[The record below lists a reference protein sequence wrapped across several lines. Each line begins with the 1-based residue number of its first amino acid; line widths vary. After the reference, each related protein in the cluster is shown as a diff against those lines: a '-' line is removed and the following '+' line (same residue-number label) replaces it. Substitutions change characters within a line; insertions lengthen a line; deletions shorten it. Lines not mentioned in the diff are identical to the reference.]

1 MRRIISVF
9 IVVVGL
15 GAAVAL
21 SNYQKNAAVTYFPRE
36 ERNPVSHLRWNDTAE
51 EFQFAIVSDRTG
63 SHRAN
68 VFAQAVHKLNLL
80 QPAFVVSVGDLIE
93 GGKKASKQ
101 LQKEWDEFDSFVN
114 KLTMPFFYVAGNHD
128 VGVKETA
135 SFWEDKLGRRHYHFV
150 YRDVLFLMLNADDPP
165 GSIGFISP
173 EQRAW
178 AKQTLDANRDVRW
191 TIVIVHRPLW
201 TFNDGAKNGWKEIE
215 DALAGRHYTVFCGHV
230 HRFQKFVRHGQFYYQ
245 LATTGGGSA
254 LRGVEQ
260 GEFDHLTWVTM
271 KKDGPLLAHITLDA
285 IHAENLQPF
294 ETNESDSLRTKL
306 TLHPVRGQAFFEG
319 TPMPGAVVTLTGI
332 GEANKTVK
340 VGGIVQADG
349 SFALTTRKANDGAP
363 EGEYAVTVTWRE
375 KLRDGK
381 PGASL
386 LPARYGKADQS
397 ELRSTIRAGQND
409 LILELKK

>member
-1 MRRIISVF
+1 MRRIVLGVTVICG
-9 IVVVGL
+9 I

-21 SNYQKNAAVTYFPRE
+21 SNYQKNAPVTHFPRE
-36 ERNPVSHLRWNDTAE
+36 ERNPVSHLRWNDSAE

-80 QPAFVVSVGDLIE
+80 QPAFVMSVGDLIE
-93 GGKKASKQ
+93 GGKKSPEK
-101 LQKEWDEFDSFVN
+101 LQQEWDEFDGFVN
-114 KLTMPFFYVAGNHD
+114 KLSMPFFYAAGNHD
-128 VGVKETA
+128 VAAKETA
-135 SFWEDKLGRRHYHFV
+135 TFWDGKLGRRYYHFI
-150 YRDVLFLMLNADDPP
+150 YRNVLFMMLNADDPP
-165 GSIGFISP
+165 GSVGFLSP

-178 AKQTLDANRDVRW
+178 AKQTLDANRDARW
-191 TIVIVHRPLW
+191 TIAIVHRPLW
-201 TFNDGAKNGWKEIE
+201 TFNDGANNGWKEIE

-230 HRFQKFVRHGQFYYQ
+230 HRFQKFVRYGQFYYQ

-254 LRGVEQ
+254 LRGVEE
-260 GEFDHLTWVTM
+260 GEFDHITWVTM

-294 ETNESDSLRTKL
+294 ETNESDSFRTKL

-319 TPMPGAVVTLTGI
+319 TPMPGAVVTLTAI
-332 GEANKTVK
+332 SDAKKPVK
-340 VGGIVQADG
+340 AEGIVQGDG
-349 SFALTTRKANDGAP
+349 SFTLTTRKVNDGVP
-363 EGEYAVTVTWRE
+363 EGEYTVTVTWRE

-386 LPARYGKADQS
+386 LPERYGRTDQS
-397 ELRSTIRAGQND
+397 ELKTTIRAGQNN
-409 LILELKK
+409 LILELKR